1 MAAPIMSASR
11 FCGGALGQPARIAAL
26 QHQQSIMPLPPPSVS
41 RTLAHTRRVRFEAYK
56 RADGSWDLEAH
67 LTDIKPFDYRLSSGI
82 RPAGQPVH
90 DMWIRL
96 TIDRR
101 LAIVDALVLVE
112 AMPYAGACSE
122 IAPDYGRGLV
132 GLNLAR
138 GFRKA
143 VQERFGRV
151 AGCTHLNEVLAQF
164 PTAAIQALAGERID
178 NEDDGAK
185 PFQLDQ
191 CHALDTRG
199 ETVRRYYP
207 RWHRRAAVRSGET
220 Q

>member
-1 MAAPIMSASR
+1 
-11 FCGGALGQPARIAAL
+11 
-26 QHQQSIMPLPPPSVS
+26 MPLPPPSVS
-41 RTLAHTRRVRFEAYK
+41 RTLAHTRRLRFEAYK
-56 RADGSWDLEAH
+56 RADGLWDLDAH

-90 DMWIRL
+90 DMWMRL
-96 TIDRR
+96 TVDRN
-101 LAIVDALVLVE
+101 LAVIDALVLVE
-112 AMPYAGACSE
+112 AMPYAETCGA
-122 IAPDYGRGLV
+122 IASDYARALV
-132 GLNLAR
+132 GLNLGR

-143 VQERFGRV
+143 VQSRFAKI

-164 PTAAIQALAGERID
+164 PTAAIQALAGEKVD
-178 NEDDGAK
+178 NQDDGSK

-207 RWHRRAAVRSGET
+207 RWYRRAAVRSGET

>member
-1 MAAPIMSASR
+1 
-11 FCGGALGQPARIAAL
+11 
-26 QHQQSIMPLPPPSVS
+26 MPLPPPSVS
-41 RTLAHTRRVRFEAYK
+41 RTLAHTRRLRFEAYK
-56 RADGSWDLEAH
+56 RADGLWDLEAH

-96 TIDRR
+96 TVDRR

-112 AMPYAGACSE
+112 AMPYAGACNA
-122 IAPDYGRGLV
+122 IAPDYARDLV
-132 GLNLAR
+132 GLNLER

-143 VQERFGRV
+143 VQARFAKV

-164 PTAAIQALAGERID
+164 PTAAIQAMAGERVD
-178 NEDDGAK
+178 NEDDGSK

-207 RWHRRAAVRSGET
+207 RWHRREAVG
-220 Q
+220 